1 VETPNGLEKAENKDS
16 GPRFLIQSEANRVYV
31 TGRIDMTRSLGGRAA
46 VVTGAG
52 SGIGRAIAIRLA
64 EDDASI
70 AIWDIN
76 AAGAEDTAQMIR
88 EAGGTAIA
96 LSVDCSDK
104 VAIKAAADQTRAALG
119 PVAILVNNAGI
130 APFNAFLDSDDD
142 LFDKVIRINLRG
154 PWLMTKEILPDMLAA
169 GWGRVINITSSSVQ
183 TGSPA
188 QGHYVSSKG
197 GLMGMTKALALEFAA
212 SGVTFNMIPPGFIDT
227 PMLRAAPVD
236 IEAFAA
242 SLPMKRVG
250 RPEDIAAAAA
260 YLASEEASYIT
271 GQTISTNGGRYMG
284 SH

>member
-1 VETPNGLEKAENKDS
+1 
-16 GPRFLIQSEANRVYV
+16 
-31 TGRIDMTRSLGGRAA
+31 MTRSLQGRVAVITGG
-46 VVTGAG
+46 G
-52 SGIGRAIAIRLA
+52 SGIGRAVALRLA
-64 EDDASI
+64 EDTAKI

-76 AAGAEDTAQMIR
+76 AVGAEETAVMIR
-88 EAGGTAIA
+88 KAGGTALA
-96 LSVDCSDK
+96 LEADCSDK
-104 VAIKAAADQTRAALG
+104 AAIKVAAERTRADLG
-119 PVAILVNNAGI
+119 PIAIIVNNAGI
-130 APFNAFLDSDDD
+130 APFTPFVDTDDD

-154 PWLMTKEILPDMLAA
+154 PWLVTKECVPDMLDA

-212 SGVTFNMIPPGFIDT
+212 SGVTFNMVPPGFIDT
-227 PMLRAAPVD
+227 PMLRAAPID
-236 IEAFAA
+236 AEAFAKT
-242 SLPMKRVG
+242 LPMKRVG
-250 RPEDIAAAAA
+250 QPEDIAAAVA

>member
-1 VETPNGLEKAENKDS
+1 
-16 GPRFLIQSEANRVYV
+16 
-31 TGRIDMTRSLGGRAA
+31 MTRSLNGRVA

-52 SGIGRAIAIRLA
+52 SGIGRAIALRLA
-64 EDDASI
+64 EDTAKV

-76 AAGAEDTAQMIR
+76 LEGAEETAQMIR
-88 EAGGTAIA
+88 DSGGTAIA
-96 LSVDCSDK
+96 INADCSDK
-104 VAIKAAADQTRAALG
+104 AAIKAAADQTRAELG
-119 PVAILVNNAGI
+119 AIAIVVNNAGI
-130 APFNAFLDSDDD
+130 APFNAFLETDDD

-154 PWLMTKEILPDMLAA
+154 PWLVTKEVLPDMLAS

-236 IEAFAA
+236 VEAFAA

-250 RPEDIAAAAA
+250 KPEDIAAAAA

>member
-1 VETPNGLEKAENKDS
+1 
-16 GPRFLIQSEANRVYV
+16 
-31 TGRIDMTRSLGGRAA
+31 MTRSLQGRVA

-52 SGIGRAIAIRLA
+52 SGIGRAIASRLA
-64 EDDASI
+64 EDTAKI

-76 AAGAEDTAQMIR
+76 GDGAGETAQMIR

-96 LSVDCSDK
+96 INADCSDK
-104 VAIKAAADQTRAALG
+104 AAIKLAADQTRQELG
-119 PVAILVNNAGI
+119 PIAILVNNAGI
-130 APFNAFLDSDDD
+130 APFTPFLETDDD
-142 LFDKVIRINLRG
+142 LFDTVIRINLRG
-154 PWLMTKEILPDMLAA
+154 PWFMTRECLPDMLAA

-183 TGSPA
+183 TGSPT

-197 GLMGMTKALALEFAA
+197 GLMGMTKALALEFA
-212 SGVTFNMIPPGFIDT
+212 STGVTFNMIPPGFIDT

-236 IEAFAA
+236 VQAFAA
-242 SLPMKRVG
+242 TLPMKRVG
-250 RPEDIAAAAA
+250 KPEDIAAAAA

>member
-1 VETPNGLEKAENKDS
+1 
-16 GPRFLIQSEANRVYV
+16 
-31 TGRIDMTRSLGGRAA
+31 MTRSLQGRVAI
-46 VVTGAG
+46 VTGGG

-64 EDDASI
+64 EDTAKI

-76 AAGAEDTAQMIR
+76 AAGAEETAQTIR
-88 EAGGTAIA
+88 DTGGTALAIA
-96 LSVDCSDK
+96 ADCSDK
-104 VAIKAAADQTRAALG
+104 AAIKAAADQTRAALG

-130 APFNAFLDSDDD
+130 APFNAFLDTDDD
-142 LFDKVIRINLRG
+142 LFDKVIRINLKG
-154 PWLMTKEILPDMLAA
+154 PWLMTKEVLPDMLSA

-197 GLMGMTKALALEFAA
+197 GLMGMTKALALEYAA
-212 SGVTFNMIPPGFIDT
+212 AGVTFNMVPPGFIDT
-227 PMLRAAPVD
+227 PMLRAAPID
-236 IEAFAA
+236 AEAFAQ
-242 SLPMKRVG
+242 SLPMKRIG
-250 RPEDIAAAAA
+250 KPEDIAAACA